1 MVNLAVVARM
11 ADGKE
16 LAIRAEIGLPERQQD
31 GSSVCRVSIAPLQEQ
46 ALDVRGVDSFHA
58 VWLACSLVLKL
69 LGHLKS
75 AGAVLLNPDGS
86 AFPLELYLAG
96 LDESP
101 KKSP

>member
-1 MVNLAVVARM
+1 MNLAVVARM

-16 LAIRAEIGLPERQQD
+16 LAVRAEIGLPERQQD
-31 GSSVCRVSIAPLQEQ
+31 GSSVCRVSIAPLQDQ
-46 ALDVRGVDSFHA
+46 PLDVRGVDSFHA